1 MLKVFVI
8 LLLCIFFDMLYYIL
22 SSYYK
27 KSVRLFEVM
36 VGLIAFCCGI
46 LNGVESLLLALTK
59 VGLKMVVF
67 FLNLWSMASSSD
79 DLEEVE
85 ARARFLRVF
94 SSPQT
99 CFTGVCW
106 HCNMGLLTEHS
117 GKLYSDLLL
126 LFLIDFN
133 IGAIG
138 FGVLNALSW

>member
-1 MLKVFVI
+1 
-8 LLLCIFFDMLYYIL
+8 
-22 SSYYK
+22 
-27 KSVRLFEVM
+27 M
-36 VGLIAFCCGI
+36 VGLIVFCYGI
-46 LNGVESLLLALTK
+46 LNGVYSLLLGVTT

-94 SSPQT
+94 SSPET

-106 HCNMGLLTEHS
+106 HCTMGLLIEHS
-117 GKLYSDLLL
+117 GGLYSDLL

-138 FGVLNALSW
+138 FGVLNGLS